1 MKHTLALVLMVF
13 GLVGCAINPP
23 LLVDLRKPNAK
34 YGDWYYSKFTDEFNG
49 TYVNS
54 MVQSTDNIGIL
65 RVSSNIDD
73 RFDYIRY
80 ENGDSYI
87 CALYSNLRV
96 QTIFKDRNGG
106 EFQGTYLFSRS
117 DGGDSLIIRNIKGG
131 EDSFVVQLNKYDE
144 LIIRTSD
151 DCGNVVD
158 KRFMIKGTTHLRPME
173 S

>member
-1 MKHTLALVLMVF
+1 MKNLLLILPLLIA
-13 GLVGCAINPP
+13 GCTINPP

-117 DGGDSLIIRNIKGG
+117 DGGDSLILRNIKGG